1 MGYENVLIIVIVAG
15 ILLFGSKKLPELFR
29 TIGRAQSEYEKAK
42 LEAKSEL
49 NKVHEVLDD
58 GKAKRK
64 NLEGIALK
72 LEIPDPELLSDED
85 LSQSIQEKI
94 GTKLS

>member
-1 MGYENVLIIVIVAG
+1 MGYENVLIIVLVAG

-85 LSQSIQEKI
+85 LSQSIQKKI

>member
-64 NLEGIALK
+64 NLEGIALR

-85 LSQSIQEKI
+85 LSQSIQKKI

>member
-49 NKVHEVLDD
+49 NRVHEVFDD
-58 GKAKRK
+58 GKARRK

-85 LSQSIQEKI
+85 LSQSIQKKI

>member
-1 MGYENVLIIVIVAG
+1 MGYENVLIIVILAG

-85 LSQSIQEKI
+85 LSQSIQKKI

>member
-15 ILLFGSKKLPELFR
+15 ILLFGTKKLPELFR
-29 TIGRAQSEYEKAK
+29 TVGRAQSEYEKAK
-42 LEAKSEL
+42 LEARSEL
-49 NKVHEVLDD
+49 SKVHEVVD
-58 GKAKRK
+58 GDKGRRK

-72 LEIPDPELLSDED
+72 LDIPNPEVLSDED
-85 LSQSIQEKI
+85 LSQSIQRKI

>member
-58 GKAKRK
+58 GKARRK

-72 LEIPDPELLSDED
+72 LEIPDPEVLSDED
-85 LSQSIQEKI
+85 LSQSIQKKI

>member
-15 ILLFGSKKLPELFR
+15 ILLFGSRKLPELFR

-49 NKVHEVLDD
+49 NKVHEALDD

-85 LSQSIQEKI
+85 LSQSIQKKI

>member
-58 GKAKRK
+58 GKARRK

-72 LEIPDPELLSDED
+72 LGIPDPELLSDED
-85 LSQSIQEKI
+85 LSQSIQKKI

>member
-64 NLEGIALK
+64 NLEGIALR
-72 LEIPDPELLSDED
+72 LEIPDPEVLSDED
-85 LSQSIQEKI
+85 LSQSIQKKI

>member
-58 GKAKRK
+58 GKARRK

-85 LSQSIQEKI
+85 LSQSIQKKI

>member
-29 TIGRAQSEYEKAK
+29 TMGRAQFEYEKAK
-42 LEAKSEL
+42 LEAKNEL
-49 NKVHEVLDD
+49 NKVHQTMDD
-58 GKAKRK
+58 VQTRRK
-64 NLEGIALK
+64 NLEGIASK
-72 LEIPDPELLSDED
+72 LDISNPELLSDEE
-85 LSQSIQEKI
+85 LAQSIQKKV

>member
-49 NKVHEVLDD
+49 NEVHEVLDD

-72 LEIPDPELLSDED
+72 LEISDPELLSDED
-85 LSQSIQEKI
+85 LSQSIQKKI

>member
-64 NLEGIALK
+64 NLEDIALK

-85 LSQSIQEKI
+85 LSQSIQKKI

>member
-85 LSQSIQEKI
+85 LSQSIQKKI